1 MGLLGHVF
9 LVCSPTRRRLVGQGL
24 TAITLAHVPRQA
36 PVSTLLSR
44 VNAAF
49 TADFEWRLSAA
60 GFPDLTFSLGTNVL
74 RFLRPG
80 PVRMSLLAEMSGVT
94 KQAISQQ
101 VAYLEVHGYVIVEQD
116 AADSRAKLVR
126 LTAMG
131 RRANEAAVLLF
142 AAVERDWRHRVG
154 GDEMR
159 KLRTLLEDILDRNK
173 PSRRVS

>member
-1 MGLLGHVF
+1 M
-9 LVCSPTRRRLVGQGL
+9 
-24 TAITLAHVPRQA
+24 
-36 PVSTLLSR
+36 
-44 VNAAF
+44 
-49 TADFEWRLSAA
+49 
-60 GFPDLTFSLGTNVL
+60 
-74 RFLRPG
+74 
-80 PVRMSLLAEMSGVT
+80 
-94 KQAISQQ
+94 
-101 VAYLEVHGYVIVEQD
+101 IVEQD

-173 PSRRVS
+173 PSRRMS